1 MATDPHS
8 SKRRTRIVAAV
19 AILVTLA
26 PSHPRATAPCEWNG
40 VERIVA
46 VADVHGAYD
55 RYREILKAAG
65 IVDDSDHWSGGRTH
79 FVQLGDVVDRGDDS
93 RKVLDLLRRLERE
106 AQAAGGFSHMLLG
119 NHEVARMLGD
129 LRLTAAGEYTAFT
142 TPDSAS
148 MRDKYLKTLHLPSGT
163 DREEVLR
170 QTPLG
175 LVELRQAFGRD
186 GEYGRWLR
194 KVPAVIKIN
203 DVVFVHGGISPAS
216 APLGCAAINEQ
227 IRRELTSDLDKTRAA
242 PLASLVAR
250 ADGPLWYRG
259 LAQEPEAFAPQ
270 VTDVLAKLKARAIV
284 VGHTVSTTGR
294 IATRFDGRVIQ
305 IDTGMQPAYVKGGRA
320 SALEIRGN
328 EVTAIYLDRRDTIAL
343 PERDATGS
351 VSGISQAGAGSRAAS
366 TR

>member
-1 MATDPHS
+1 MPTIRLD
-8 SKRRTRIVAAV
+8 RIRAV
-19 AILVTLA
+19 VLAFAVTLVTFAWRPLA
-26 PSHPRATAPCEWNG
+26 AATPCEWSN

-55 RYREILKAAG
+55 RYREILRTAG
-65 IVDDSDHWSGGRTH
+65 IIDESDRWSGGRTH

-93 RKVLDLLRRLERE
+93 RKALDLLRRLERE

-119 NHEVARMLGD
+119 NHEAARMLGD

-142 TPDSAS
+142 NADSES
-148 MRDKYLKTLHLPSGT
+148 LRETYLKTLRLPSDT

-170 QTPLG
+170 KTPLG

-194 KVPAVIKIN
+194 QLPVVIKI
-203 DVVFVHGGISPAS
+203 DDFVFVHGGISPTV
-216 APLGCAAINEQ
+216 APLGCEAINEQ
-227 IRRELTSDLDKTRAA
+227 VRKELTNDLEKTRAA
-242 PLASLVAR
+242 ALASLVGR
-250 ADGPLWYRG
+250 VDGPLWYRG

-284 VGHTVSTTGR
+284 VGHTVSPTGR

-305 IDTGMQPAYVKGGRA
+305 IDTGMQPDYVKGGRA
-320 SALEIRGN
+320 SALEIRGA
-328 EVTAIYLDRRDTIAL
+328 EATAVYVDRRDQIDL
-343 PERDATGS
+343 PKREDTMQE
-351 VSGISQAGAGSRAAS
+351 VGAK
-366 TR
+366 

>member
-1 MATDPHS
+1 MAKGPC
-8 SKRRTRIVAAV
+8 RAGIRVGIAASV
-19 AILVTLA
+19 GFLVTLVL
-26 PSHPRATAPCEWNG
+26 SHPLATATCEWNG

-55 RYREILKAAG
+55 RYREILKTAG
-65 IVDDSDHWSGGRTH
+65 IIDEGDRWSGGRTH

-93 RKVLDLLRRLERE
+93 RKALDLLRRLERE

-142 TPDSAS
+142 SPDSPA
-148 MRDKYLKTLHLPSGT
+148 MREKYLKTLTLPSGT

-194 KVPAVIKIN
+194 QVPAVIKI
-203 DVVFVHGGISPAS
+203 DDFVFVHGGISPTV

-227 IRRELTSDLDKTRAA
+227 IRRDLTSDIDKTRAT
-242 PLASLVAR
+242 PLASLVGR
-250 ADGPLWYRG
+250 VDGPLWYRG

-294 IATRFDGRVIQ
+294 VATRFDGRVIQ
-305 IDTGMQPAYVKGGRA
+305 IDTGMQPAYVQGGRA

-328 EVTAIYLDRRDTIAL
+328 EVTAIYLDRRDTIAVAGR
-343 PERDATGS
+343 EATRNA
-351 VSGISQAGAGSRAAS
+351 SGISQAAGAESSAR
-366 TR
+366 